1 MAFFNSIPKTV
12 LILGGEGG
20 IGKAL
25 KNEIK
30 ENTNSSVFYTSR
42 KNNNLNNVLQLDG
55 LSDTSWIN
63 LCNIL
68 RERKIRFDLIINCIG
83 ILHDKKIGLFPEKSL
98 KEVNIDNFIENIKK
112 NTLITMLS
120 LKYLINFIKK
130 DQSIYASLTARLG
143 SISDNN
149 IGGWISYRASKAAEH
164 MVIKTASIEYRR
176 NYKNLISVGLHPGTV
191 DTRLSKPYIK
201 FSKNILT
208 PEIAAKN
215 LVGVLNNI
223 ETKDN
228 GKILDYKG
236 DIVPY

>member
-1 MAFFNSIPKTV
+1 
-12 LILGGEGG
+12 
-20 IGKAL
+20 
-25 KNEIK
+25 
-30 ENTNSSVFYTSR
+30 
-42 KNNNLNNVLQLDG
+42 
-55 LSDTSWIN
+55 
-63 LCNIL
+63 
-68 RERKIRFDLIINCIG
+68 
-83 ILHDKKIGLFPEKSL
+83 
-98 KEVNIDNFIENIKK
+98 
-112 NTLITMLS
+112 MLS

-130 DQSIYASLTARLG
+130 DESIYASLTARLG

-176 NYKNLISVGLHPGTV
+176 NYKNLITVGLHPGTV

-236 DIVPY
+236 SIVPY